1 MGQFGNKFRNTREK
15 KQLSL
20 EDVSKVL
27 KISARMLE
35 AIEEENFELLPGG
48 IFNKGFIRS
57 YAQHLE
63 LDPEEAVAD
72 YLATTREAQIN
83 AERAFEESASAR
95 SIPTVRAIGAQHF
108 PKSET
113 GGEQDELP
121 GLQLP
126 RVEDLRPARK
136 QYLGRRSEG
145 TPWSVIGAAAIVIVL
160 GILVW
165 VRHTRSTRAAAPP
178 PARNIS
184 SAQPAAPAVL
194 PQTQTQTQPLAP
206 VPKSQ
211 PASPPRAIAPRQK
224 SPAGPA
230 LSAPAPAMAT
240 EGAKPAPQL
249 SLTIRAKENS
259 WVSVQADGKYVLTET
274 LIAPAHSSVR
284 ADKVI
289 IVRVGNAA
297 GVSFV
302 FNGVEL
308 SPQGNESEV
317 KTLIFD
323 PTGMKLPP

>member
-1 MGQFGNKFRNTREK
+1 MGQFGNKFRKTREK

-35 AIEEENFELLPGG
+35 AIEEENFDLLPGG

-57 YAQHLE
+57 YARHLE

-72 YLATTREAQIN
+72 YLATTREAQIS
-83 AERAFEESASAR
+83 AESALAESVTAR
-95 SIPTVRAIGAQHF
+95 SGSTVRVMGAQRP

-113 GGEQDELP
+113 GVEEEELP

-126 RVEDLRPARK
+126 RVEDVRPARK
-136 QYLGRRSEG
+136 QYLGRRNEG
-145 TPWSVIGAAAIVIVL
+145 IPWSLIAAAAIVIVL
-160 GILVW
+160 GILLW
-165 VRHTRSTRAAAPP
+165 IRHTRSTRAAAPV
-178 PARNIS
+178 ARNIS
-184 SAQPAAPAVL
+184 SAEPAAPPVL
-194 PQTQTQTQPLAP
+194 AQTQPLAP
-206 VPKSQ
+206 VPKSL
-211 PASPPRAIAPRQK
+211 PASPPHAAAPRQK
-224 SPAGPA
+224 PPA
-230 LSAPAPAMAT
+230 APAPSAPSPAVRT
-240 EGAKPAPQL
+240 ENAKTAPLL
-249 SLTIRAKENS
+249 SLTIRARENS
-259 WVSVQADGKYVLTET
+259 WVSVQADGKAVLEET

-284 ADKVI
+284 ADKEI

>member
-1 MGQFGNKFRNTREK
+1 MGQFGNKFRQTREK

-35 AIEEENFELLPGG
+35 AIEEENFDLLPGG

-72 YLATTREAQIN
+72 YLSTLEAQI
-83 AERAFEESASAR
+83 RAESAMLESSTAR
-95 SIPTVRAIGAQHF
+95 SGSTVRVSGAQNAS
-108 PKSET
+108 KSET
-113 GGEQDELP
+113 GVEEEELP

-126 RVEDLRPARK
+126 RVEDIRPAKK

-145 TPWSVIGAAAIVIVL
+145 TPWSLISAAAIVIVL

-165 VRHTRSTRAAAPP
+165 IRHTRNIRAAAPP
-178 PARNIS
+178 TRNIS
-184 SAQPAAPAVL
+184 SAQLAAPAVL
-194 PQTQTQTQPLAP
+194 PQAQPAAP
-206 VPKSQ
+206 VPKSL
-211 PASPPRAIAPRQK
+211 PASQPHPAVPRPK

-230 LSAPAPAMAT
+230 LSTPTPAAAT
-240 EGAKPAPQL
+240 ENTKPAPLL
-249 SLTIRAKENS
+249 SLTIRATENS
-259 WVSVQADGKYVLTET
+259 WVSVQADGKAVLEET

-284 ADKVI
+284 ADKQI

>member
-1 MGQFGNKFRNTREK
+1 MGQFGNKFRQAREK

-35 AIEEENFELLPGG
+35 AIEEENFDLLPGG

-57 YAQHLE
+57 YAQHLD
-63 LDPEEAVAD
+63 LDPEEAVAE
-72 YLATTREAQIN
+72 YLATLEAQIR
-83 AERAFEESASAR
+83 AESTLLESATAR
-95 SIPTVRAIGAQHF
+95 SGSTVRVIGAQNS

-113 GGEQDELP
+113 GVEEEELP

-126 RVEDLRPARK
+126 RVEDIRPAKK

-145 TPWSVIGAAAIVIVL
+145 TPWSLIGAAAIVIVL

-165 VRHTRSTRAAAPP
+165 IRHTRNIRAAAPP
-178 PARNIS
+178 IRNIS
-184 SAQPAAPAVL
+184 SAQPAAPPVL
-194 PQTQTQTQPLAP
+194 PQTQPVAP
-206 VPKSQ
+206 VPKSL
-211 PASPPRAIAPRQK
+211 PASQPHAAVPRQK

-230 LSAPAPAMAT
+230 PSAPTPAVRT
-240 EGAKPAPQL
+240 ESTKPAPLL
-249 SLTIRAKENS
+249 SLTIRATENS
-259 WVSVQADGKYVLTET
+259 WVSVQADGTYVLEET

-284 ADKVI
+284 ADKQI

>member
-1 MGQFGNKFRNTREK
+1 MGQFGNKFRQAREK

-35 AIEEENFELLPGG
+35 AIEEENFDLLPGG

-57 YAQHLE
+57 YAQHLD
-63 LDPEEAVAD
+63 LDPEEAVAE
-72 YLATTREAQIN
+72 YLATLEAQIR
-83 AERAFEESASAR
+83 AESTLLESATAR
-95 SIPTVRAIGAQHF
+95 SGSTVRVIGAQNS

-113 GGEQDELP
+113 GVEEEELP

-126 RVEDLRPARK
+126 RVEDIRPAKK

-145 TPWSVIGAAAIVIVL
+145 TPWSLISAAAIVIVL

-165 VRHTRSTRAAAPP
+165 IRHTRNIRAAAPP
-178 PARNIS
+178 IRNIS
-184 SAQPAAPAVL
+184 SAQPAAPPVL
-194 PQTQTQTQPLAP
+194 PQTQPVAP
-206 VPKSQ
+206 VPKSL
-211 PASPPRAIAPRQK
+211 PASQPHAAVPRQK

-230 LSAPAPAMAT
+230 PSAPTPAVRT
-240 EGAKPAPQL
+240 ESTKPAPLL
-249 SLTIRAKENS
+249 SLTIRATENS
-259 WVSVQADGKYVLTET
+259 WVSVQADGTYVLEET

-284 ADKVI
+284 ADKQI

-302 FNGVEL
+302 FNGVAL

>member
-27 KISARMLE
+27 KISARMLQ

-72 YLATTREAQIN
+72 YLATTREAQIS
-83 AERAFEESASAR
+83 AESALEESATAR
-95 SIPTVRAIGAQHF
+95 SGSTVRAMGAQPS
-108 PKSET
+108 PKSD
-113 GGEQDELP
+113 GGVEQDELP

-126 RVEDLRPARK
+126 RVEDIRPAK
-136 QYLGRRSEG
+136 KHYLGRRSEG
-145 TPWSVIGAAAIVIVL
+145 TPWSLIGAAAIVVVL

-165 VRHTRSTRAAAPP
+165 IRHTRSTRAAAPA

-184 SAQPAAPAVL
+184 TAQPAAPAVL
-194 PQTQTQTQPLAP
+194 AQTQTQPVAP
-206 VPKSQ
+206 VPISQ
-211 PASPPRAIAPRQK
+211 PASRSHTVAPRQT
-224 SPAGPA
+224 SPAIPEP
-230 LSAPAPAMAT
+230 STPTSAMAT
-240 EGAKPAPQL
+240 GAAKPARLL
-249 SLTIRAKENS
+249 SLTIRARENS
-259 WVSVQADGKYVLTET
+259 WVSIQADGKSVLEET
-274 LIAPAHSSVR
+274 LIAPAHSSVH
-284 ADKVI
+284 ADKQI

>member
-1 MGQFGNKFRNTREK
+1 MGQFGNKFRKTREK

-35 AIEEENFELLPGG
+35 AIEEENFDLLPGG

-57 YAQHLE
+57 YARHLE

-72 YLATTREAQIN
+72 YLATMREAQTSAEN
-83 AERAFEESASAR
+83 ALTESATAR
-95 SIPTVRAIGAQHF
+95 SGSTVRVIGAQR
-108 PKSET
+108 PPQSET
-113 GGEQDELP
+113 GVEREELP

-126 RVEDLRPARK
+126 RVEDVRPRK
-136 QYLGRRSEG
+136 QYLGRRNEG
-145 TPWSVIGAAAIVIVL
+145 IPWSLIAAAAIVIVL
-160 GILVW
+160 GILLW
-165 VRHTRSTRAAAPP
+165 IRHTRSTRAAAPV
-178 PARNIS
+178 ARNVS
-184 SAQPAAPAVL
+184 SAEPAAPPVAA
-194 PQTQTQTQPLAP
+194 QTPPLAP
-206 VPKSQ
+206 VPKSL
-211 PASPPRAIAPRQK
+211 PASPPHAAAPRQK
-224 SPAGPA
+224 PPAGPT
-230 LSAPAPAMAT
+230 LSATSPAVRT
-240 EGAKPAPQL
+240 ESARTAPLL
-249 SLTIRAKENS
+249 SLTIRARENS
-259 WVSVQADGKYVLTET
+259 WVSVQADGKAVLEET

-284 ADKVI
+284 ADKEI